1 VIPANKK
8 LIQNIPKQ
16 YIVSTDYKA
25 VVKDKEIILCCLTNA
40 VIEE

>member
-8 LIQNIPKQ
+8 LIQNMHKQ
-16 YIVSTDYKA
+16 YIIGTDYKA